1 MIITKHS
8 WPVLIVSGQFNS
20 QNDEGFRLRELV
32 TELEDI
38 QICSVI
44 PSFSYEDA
52 KEIFISR
59 ADIGAIVVDWDL
71 PLEDSNEKSTPTD
84 FIKLIRK
91 RNKKIPILML
101 TERLELE
108 NIPVD
113 VLKEINGTL
122 WKTADTIKFLSGRVE
137 MHLTEYVEK
146 IYPPFFGMLTKY
158 ADEYKYAWHTPGHMG
173 GEGFLRSPAGVAMF
187 KFFGENMFRS
197 DLSVSVPELGSLLE
211 HSGVVGDA
219 ERNSA
224 RVFGADYTYYI
235 LNGTSNVNQVI
246 WRSQLVR
253 DDIAFVDRNCH
264 KSLNYAMVITEAY
277 PIYIIPRRNK
287 RGIIGPVRLSEFSPE
302 SIKNKIIEN
311 KLIPEELKKNSA
323 KMSALT
329 NSTYDG
335 VCYNVINIKN
345 QLEKSVENL
354 HFDEAWYA
362 YARFHPIYKD
372 HYGMTDDDL
381 SENHPPIFCSQST
394 HKLLTA
400 FSQASMLHIKN
411 GGKIKI
417 EPDEF
422 NESYMMHG
430 STSPQYTMIASLDV
444 ATKMM
449 DDNGDVMMSDIII
462 EAIQLRKKV
471 ISILDE
477 LKKENKND
485 WFFGMWQPQKVDV
498 DGKSINFEDVDTDF
512 LMNNQ
517 KAWVMSS
524 ENNWHGFED
533 MEENY
538 VMLDPIKLTFTTPGI
553 DDEGNMSDEGIPAS
567 IVTNYLI
574 DEGIVCEKTDYYS
587 FLLLNS
593 LGTTKAKQGTLLAAL
608 LKFKTAYDNNTLLE
622 KVLPEL
628 VRDFPE
634 KYKGVGL
641 KKHCNDV
648 HKYFKDSKILDK
660 MQAAF
665 QVIPDQTMKPAEA
678 YHEVVRKNVEYVDLD
693 EMMNRTPAVMIVPYP
708 PGIPIMMGGE
718 VMNEKAKPIFEY
730 LKLRQD
736 FENEFPG
743 YESEIHGVE
752 RNEING
758 KKFFKTMCINL
769 NNAVEF

>member
-8 WPVLIVSGQFNS
+8 WPVLVVSAQFNS
-20 QNDEGFRLRELV
+20 ENDEGFRLRELV
-32 TELEDI
+32 TELEDV
-38 QICSVI
+38 QFCSVI

-52 KEIFISR
+52 HEIFVSR

-71 PLEDSNEKSTPTD
+71 PSENSEEKTSPEA
-84 FIKLIRK
+84 FIKNVRA
-91 RNKKIPILML
+91 RNKKVPVLLL
-101 TERLELE
+101 TERMELE

-113 VLKEINGTL
+113 VLKKINGTL
-122 WKTADTIKFLSGRVE
+122 WKTADTVKFLSGRIE
-137 MHLTEYVEK
+137 MHLVEYVK
-146 IYPPFFGMLTKY
+146 NIYPAFFGMLSKY
-158 ADEYKYAWHTPGHMG
+158 AEEYKYAWHTPGHMG
-173 GEGFLRSPAGVAMF
+173 GEGFLRSPAGVAMY
-187 KFFGENMFRS
+187 KFFGENVFRA

-219 ERNSA
+219 EKNSA
-224 RVFGADYTYYI
+224 KVFGADYTYYV
-235 LNGTSNVNQVI
+235 LNGTSNVNQII

-277 PIYIIPRRNK
+277 PVYIIPRRNK

-302 SIKNKIIEN
+302 SIKNKITEN
-311 KLIPEELKKNSA
+311 KLIPDELKKSGA

-335 VCYNVINIKN
+335 ICYNVINIKK

-362 YARFHPIYKD
+362 YARFHPIYKN

-381 SENHPPIFCSQST
+381 NENHPPIFCSHST

-417 EPDEF
+417 NPDEF

-430 STSPQYTMIASLDV
+430 STSPQYNMIASLDV

-449 DDNGDVMMSDIII
+449 DDNGEVMMNDIII

-471 ISILDE
+471 ISILDD
-477 LKKENKND
+477 LKKENKED
-485 WFFGMWQPQKVDV
+485 WFFGMWQPRKVEFK
-498 DGKSINFEDVDTDF
+498 GKMINFEDADTNF

-517 KAWVMSS
+517 KVWVMSS
-524 ENNWHGFED
+524 ENKWHGFED
-533 MEENY
+533 MEDDY
-538 VMLDPIKLTFTTPGI
+538 AMLDPIKLTFTTPGI
-553 DDEGNMSDEGIPAS
+553 DDAGNMADEGIPAS

-574 DEGIVCEKTDYYS
+574 NEGIVCEKTDYYS

-593 LGTTKAKQGTLLAAL
+593 LGTTKAKQGTLLAAM
-608 LKFKTAYDNNTLLE
+608 LKFKEDYDSNAPLE

-628 VRDFPE
+628 VENFPE
-634 KYKGVGL
+634 KYSGVGL
-641 KKHCNDV
+641 KEHCNDI
-648 HKYFKDSKILDK
+648 HKYFKNSKILDM

-665 QVIPDQTMKPAEA
+665 QVIPDQAMKPADA
-678 YHEVVRKNVEYVDLD
+678 YHEVVKKNVEYVELD
-693 EMMNRTPAVMIVPYP
+693 DMMGRTPAVMIVPYP

-718 VMNEKAKPIFEY
+718 AMNEKAQPIFEY

-752 RNEING
+752 RIEKGG
-758 KKFFKTMCINL
+758 KKYFKTMCIKNL
-769 NNAVEF
+769 